1 MTVGADAGVFG
12 DPVRFPPM
20 TKYRDPINGVSWSA
34 YQSGSAS
41 FSFFPFDLT

>member
-34 YQSGSAS
+34 YQSGTA
-41 FSFFPFDLT
+41 PPPPPPLDLT